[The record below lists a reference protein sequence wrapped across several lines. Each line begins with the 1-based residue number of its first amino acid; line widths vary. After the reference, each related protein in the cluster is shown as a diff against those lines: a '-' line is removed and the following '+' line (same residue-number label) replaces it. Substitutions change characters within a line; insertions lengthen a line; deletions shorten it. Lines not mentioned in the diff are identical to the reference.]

1 LRQEALNVL
10 HISESDAAGGAG
22 IAAYRLHR
30 ALGRLGHSSRML
42 VGRRVTD
49 DARVRRLKRGL
60 AWRGLD
66 RIAGALLDGVGLQY
80 VLYPSSFGVVRDP
93 WFRAADVIQ
102 LHNLHGSYFGF
113 SALPVLTRR
122 RPTVW
127 FLHDQWAMTG
137 HVAYPLDCVRWKEGC
152 GRCPYLGEY
161 PALRRDTTR
170 LLWRLKDAVYGRSR
184 LTLVVPSRWLAERV
198 AESPLLRRFAVH
210 VIPIGVDVER
220 FTPASREEARR
231 RLGLPVDRSVVLYA
245 AGDLWEPRKGLHL
258 LVEALHG
265 LADAPLLVLAG
276 AGAPPAGVET
286 RSLGPV
292 DDVQLADAYRA
303 ADLTAVPSTA
313 DVLTQTAPESLA
325 CGTPCVS
332 FDAGGVT
339 DVVRDGETGVHAR
352 LGDPRTLGQAIRSL
366 LDDDG
371 RRTAAS
377 VRGRALVEESFSL
390 IRQAERFAALYADVA
405 AAA

>member
-1 LRQEALNVL
+1 LGLNVL

-49 DARVRRLKRGL
+49 DAAVRRLKRGA

-66 RIAGALLDGVGLQY
+66 RVAGVALDRAGLQY
-80 VLYPSSFGVVRDP
+80 VLYPSSFGVASDP
-93 WFRAADVIQ
+93 WFRGADVVQ

-113 SALPVLTRR
+113 SALPTLTRR

-152 GRCPYLGEY
+152 GRCPYLREF

-170 LLWRLKDAVYGRSR
+170 LLWRMKRAVYERSR
-184 LTLVVPSRWLAERV
+184 LTLVVPSRWLEARV
-198 AESPLLRRFAVH
+198 GESPLLRRFAVH
-210 VIPIGVDVER
+210 VLPIGVDVET
-220 FTPASREEARR
+220 FAPASREEARR
-231 RLGLPVDRSVVLYA
+231 RLGLPLDRRIVLYA
-245 AGDLWEPRKGLHL
+245 AGELWERRKGLHL
-258 LVEALHG
+258 LVEALRE
-265 LADAPLLVLAG
+265 LSEPPLLLLAG
-276 AGAPPAGVET
+276 AGAAPDRVDSRA
-286 RSLGPV
+286 LGSV
-292 DDVQLADAYRA
+292 DESRLVDAYRA
-303 ADLTAVPSTA
+303 ADVTAVPTTA

-325 CGTPCVS
+325 CATPCVS
-332 FDAGGVT
+332 FDTGGVT

-352 LGDPRTLGQAIRSL
+352 LGDAKSLAGAIRSL
-366 LDDDG
+366 LEDDG
-371 RRTAAS
+371 LRAATS
-377 VRGRALVEESFSL
+377 SRGRRLAEESFSVT
-390 IRQAERFAALYADVA
+390 RQAERFAALYAELASA
-405 AAA
+405 A